1 MSSAEAGGH
10 RVRHLVGGRL
20 RDSDSGEY
28 FPSLDPATEE
38 PIGSVA
44 AGGTAD
50 VAAAVEAASVAQR
63 GWSESEM
70 AERRSSLEMLASRLE
85 QHRTELS
92 DLESWDSGNTIVKAR
107 GDVDNGAR
115 VLRYFAG
122 LGEQILGDTIPATPR
137 NLHFTLLEPYGVVG
151 RIIPFNHPIAFAAA
165 KLAPPLM
172 AGNTVVIKPP
182 EQDCLSMGPFAELCA
197 DVFPP
202 GVVNVVTGDGSHA
215 GEALVRHRNVRR
227 IAFTGSVTGGL
238 AVSRA
243 AADSG
248 HVKQLSL
255 ELGGKNAL
263 VALPDVP
270 VELVADAAVDGMNF
284 AWQGQSCGATTRLLA
299 HESVYPQVLDAV
311 AERVSALRPGP
322 PRDPESDIGP
332 VVSKQQHDSI
342 LAYVERSEREGA
354 KLVTGGRRP
363 PGPEFEKGYW
373 IEPTVFG
380 EVTPDM
386 AIAREEIFGPVLA
399 VMAWRDEQELL
410 DIVNGVDYGLTAA
423 VFGGDVTAALRLV
436 RRIEAGYVWVN
447 TVGKKYLGVPFG
459 GYKDSGI
466 GRENS
471 IEELMSFVQAKAVTV
486 AL

>member
-1 MSSAEAGGH
+1 MSSAGDGG
-10 RVRHLVGGRL
+10 RTVRHLVGGRL
-20 RDSDSGEY
+20 REPDSGEY

-44 AGGTAD
+44 AGGESD

-63 GWSESEM
+63 GWGASEM
-70 AERRSSLEMLASRLE
+70 AERRSALESLAERLE
-85 QHRTELS
+85 AHRGELS

-122 LGEQILGDTIPATPR
+122 LGEQVLGGTIPATAG
-137 NLHFTLLEPYGVVG
+137 NLHFTLLEPFGVVG

-172 AGNTVVIKPP
+172 AGNTIVIKPP
-182 EQDCLSMGPFAELCA
+182 EQDSLSMGPFAELCA
-197 DVFPP
+197 EVFPP
-202 GVVNVVTGDGSHA
+202 GVVNIVTGDGGHA
-215 GEALVRHRNVRR
+215 GEALVRHRQVRR
-227 IAFTGSVTGGL
+227 VAFTGSVSGGL

-248 HVKQLSL
+248 HIKQLSL

-270 VELVADAAVDGMNF
+270 VEVVADAAVEGMNF
-284 AWQGQSCGATTRLLA
+284 AWQGQSCGATTRLLV
-299 HESVYPQVLDAV
+299 HESAYPQVLDAV

-322 PRDPESDIGP
+322 PRDPGSDIGP
-332 VVSKQQHDSI
+332 VVSKRQHDSVLSYI
-342 LAYVERSEREGA
+342 ERGEREGA

-363 PGPEFEKGYW
+363 PGREFERGYW
-373 IEPTVFG
+373 IEPAVFG

-386 AIAREEIFGPVLA
+386 AVAREEIFGPVLA
-399 VMAWRDEQELL
+399 VMAWRDEEELL
-410 DIVNGVDYGLTAA
+410 EIVNGVDHGLTAA
-423 VFGGDVTAALRLV
+423 VFGGDVSAALALV

-471 IEELMSFVQAKAVTV
+471 IEELRSFVQTKAVTL